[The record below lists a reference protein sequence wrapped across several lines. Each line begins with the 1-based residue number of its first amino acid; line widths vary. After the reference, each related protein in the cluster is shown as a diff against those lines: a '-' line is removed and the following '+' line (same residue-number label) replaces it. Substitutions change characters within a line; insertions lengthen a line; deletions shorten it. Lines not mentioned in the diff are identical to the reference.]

1 MKTMPYNLSIPT
13 TSSILTSLSQSKAL
27 TSMHDKNSVAL
38 TTGKKV
44 NTSYDNSTLFFKD
57 MRLTERAEGL
67 QSVLDGLSN
76 IVSTLDT
83 TGQSIDTITD
93 LLAHAKAAANSA
105 LDGQAYM
112 SVLTG
117 KNFRTTNSEKLSNL
131 QNVKPGDEILL
142 RTGDADKMESD
153 ILMDNET
160 TLADLNIVKGEEFKI
175 KVGDN
180 DWITLKVI
188 DEDMKISDFFGQIQE
203 QHQIENFSFKIKDQK
218 LILETTDRS
227 PIMLDGDL
235 PEVMGFD
242 LSETHKITIQ
252 EDWTIQHLAQAF
264 SEIDNISAQ
273 VNSDGHFQVS
283 SIYGDNLTIVDL
295 TGKTANAFG
304 IDGYD
309 DGGLNTSKSYADQY
323 NEILKQI
330 NNVVADSSFNGLNLL
345 EGDSIR
351 AVFNEKA
358 SSFRTVNGIK
368 MDAESLGL
376 PQAVDNWE
384 NEDDILAAFDAI
396 ESALHK
402 AQRAADKFERASYM
416 VQSRETFLETMSD
429 TCLSGAEKL
438 TGADLNAVSAEL
450 LSISTQKELVNQV
463 ISITLEADSSVL
475 SLF

>member
-1 MKTMPYNLSIPT
+1 
-13 TSSILTSLSQSKAL
+13 
-27 TSMHDKNSVAL
+27 
-38 TTGKKV
+38 
-44 NTSYDNSTLFFKD
+44 
-57 MRLTERAEGL
+57 
-67 QSVLDGLSN
+67 
-76 IVSTLDT
+76 
-83 TGQSIDTITD
+83 
-93 LLAHAKAAANSA
+93 
-105 LDGQAYM
+105 
-112 SVLTG
+112 
-117 KNFRTTNSEKLSNL
+117 
-131 QNVKPGDEILL
+131 
-142 RTGDADKMESD
+142 
-153 ILMDNET
+153 
-160 TLADLNIVKGEEFKI
+160 
-175 KVGDN
+175 
-180 DWITLKVI
+180 
-188 DEDMKISDFFGQIQE
+188 MKISDFFGQVSE
-203 QHQIENFSFKIKDQK
+203 QHEIDNFSFKIKDQK

-376 PQAVDNWE
+376 PEAVDNWE

-396 ESALHK
+396 EAALHE

-416 VQSRETFLETMSD
+416 VQSRETFLEAMSD

-463 ISITLEADSSVL
+463 ISITLETDSSVL